1 MRIQHYQTDVLH
13 GLFCLVLS
21 NKVLTST
28 TVIFHRF
35 ITIVDVYN
43 LIAMSLPIKSYTLKM
58 AVENNMEMDLETRL

>member
-21 NKVLTST
+21 NKVLAST

-43 LIAMSLPIKSYTLKM
+43 LIAVSLPLNL
-58 AVENNMEMDLETRL
+58 AH